1 MCEQFGH
8 FKGWARHQHFGLR
21 VEWIRLFHDYPKTWH
36 GLGLLGPDQIRSL
49 LEWLTTTGLVDRC
62 GTETTLARHLR
73 SSGIHDEKFWSLAW
87 VNIVFSLVTARWYS
101 ALPYPSERS
110 TTALSSLLRTT
121 VPRLSDRT
129 ARNAIY
135 ALVGTLER
143 TPIGTELGQ
152 GIVSATRPRTVLRVG
167 LARPHV
173 ASLGHALRRLFQH
186 EGRQELPLVE
196 PLTWPWVVFGCDA
209 EEALLRLSS
218 ATKDWLEIGADRV
231 RLRIP
236 REELDELALF

>member
-1 MCEQFGH
+1 MCECFADL
-8 FKGWARHQHFGLR
+8 KGWARHQHFGLR
-21 VEWIRLFHDYPKTWH
+21 SEWIRLIHDHPETWH

-49 LEWLTTTGLVDRC
+49 LEWLTTTGLVDKC
-62 GTETTLARHLR
+62 GRETLLARHLR
-73 SSGIHDEKFWSLAW
+73 SNGVHDEQFWSLVW
-87 VNIVFSLVTARWYS
+87 VNVVFSLVTARWYAS
-101 ALPYPSERS
+101 LPYPSARS
-110 TTALSSLLRTT
+110 TTELSSLLRAT
-121 VPRLSDRT
+121 VPRLSNRT

-135 ALVGTLER
+135 GLVGTLER

-152 GIVSATRPRTVLRVG
+152 GIVSATRPRTVRRVG
-167 LARPHV
+167 LARPDV
-173 ASLGHALRRLFQH
+173 VSLAHAMRRLFQH
-186 EGRQELPLVE
+186 EGREELHLVE

-218 ATKDWLEIGADRV
+218 ETKDWLEIRSDRV